1 MGIESPLILDE
12 AGQVFDKIYEMP
24 NGCLCCSAKTDLLWG
39 IEFLLEQ

>member
-24 NGCLCCSAKTDLLWG
+24 NGCLCCSAKTDLL
-39 IEFLLEQ
+39 